1 MNKSTFKALRSK
13 FRAIRSSGTMGDSMQ
28 SRIKSL
34 SDKQA
39 ALSADAGF
47 NFMDCRKPD
56 SRTGIVSI
64 RVAHKLGFPAWCF
77 ENPSFN

>member
-1 MNKSTFKALRSK
+1 MNKSTFKALRSQY
-13 FRAIRSSGTMGDSMQ
+13 RAIRESGVMGDSIQ

-47 NFMDCRKPD
+47 NFNSCRKPD
-56 SRTGIVSI
+56 ARTGIVSI
-64 RVAHKLGFPAWCF
+64 RVASKLNFPAWCF
-77 ENPSFN
+77 ISPSFN